1 MILIGVIGCGR
12 QGRRLL
18 DAFSSIQGCEIVTCF
33 TESDDRKLAEVKKAH
48 PHVKTTRQLKDV
60 LSDDVDAAVIAS
72 PDPTHF
78 SLISMVLDAGKHV
91 FVEKPLASTYAEA
104 AQLVERAARN
114 GKALMAGHVMAFH
127 PALDFIRR
135 DAGRIRLVRSWR
147 FDVGKPR
154 PSSDAISGSLVHD
167 VSMVARLI
175 EGSVSSVKS
184 DCVCSG
190 NLVESVQAGISF
202 SGGEKAFVS
211 ADLLSPTRG
220 RVLTVLTSS
229 KIYSFD
235 GYTKVCTYEVEE
247 NGTKVELIDEK
258 TVENDPIQRECAAFL
273 ELIKNGRGNPASGDK
288 LLRVMSILE
297 SVRESALG
305 GC

>member
-1 MILIGVIGCGR
+1 MISIGIVGCGR

-18 DAFSSIQGCEIVTCF
+18 DAFSSLQDCQIVSCF
-33 TESDDRKLAEVKKAH
+33 TNSDDKKLAEVKEAY
-48 PHVKTTRQLKDV
+48 PHVKTTCNLKDA

-72 PDPTHF
+72 PDPTHL
-78 SLISMVLDAGKHV
+78 SLVSMALDMGKHV
-91 FVEKPLASTYAEA
+91 FVEKPLSSTYAEA
-104 AQLVERAARN
+104 VQLIEKATQK
-114 GKALMAGHVMAFH
+114 GKALMAGHVMAIH
-127 PALDFIRR
+127 PALDFISR

-147 FDVGKPR
+147 FDAGKPR

-175 EGSVSSVKS
+175 EGSPSSVKS
-184 DCVCSG
+184 DCVCSDS
-190 NLVESVQAGISF
+190 LVESVQAGIRF

-220 RVLTVLTSS
+220 RIFTVLTSS

-235 GYTKVCTYEVEE
+235 GYAKLSIYEVEE
-247 NGTKVELIDEK
+247 NGTKVEMIEQK
-258 TVENDPIQRECAAFL
+258 TVQNDPIQRECKAFL
-273 ELIKNGRGNPASGDK
+273 ELIENGRGNHASGNE

-297 SVRESALG
+297 DIRESALS

>member
-1 MILIGVIGCGR
+1 MIRIGVIGCGR

-33 TESDDRKLAEVKKAH
+33 TESDDGKLAEVKKTH

-78 SLISMVLDAGKHV
+78 SLVSMVLDAGKHV

-104 AQLVERAARN
+104 AQLVEKAVRN

-127 PALDFIRR
+127 PALDLIRR
-135 DAGRIRLVRSWR
+135 DAERIRLVRSWR
-147 FDVGKPR
+147 FDAGKPR

-167 VSMVARLI
+167 VSMVTRLI
-175 EGSVSSVKS
+175 EGSPSSVKS
-184 DCVCSG
+184 DCVCSDS
-190 NLVESVQAGISF
+190 LVDSVQAEIRF

-211 ADLLSPTRG
+211 ADLLSPTSG
-220 RVLTVLTSS
+220 RIFTVLTSS
-229 KIYSFD
+229 KVYSFD
-235 GYTKVCTYEVEE
+235 GYAKLCSYKVEE
-247 NGTKVELIDEK
+247 NGTKVEMIEEK
-258 TVENDPIQRECAAFL
+258 TVQNDPIQRECKAFL
-273 ELIKNGRGNPASGDK
+273 ELIGKGKGNPGTGNE

-297 SVRESALG
+297 DVRAGALS